1 MLKPVIQNPSPVLH
15 KKAEKVSDFKNQ
27 KLHKIIKQPTR
38 LSVAMIRNIGSDRIN
53 KIVKVVKERIKHQSA
68 LF

>member
-27 KLHKIIKQPTR
+27 KLHKIIKDMTHVPFYPYYQ
-38 LSVAMIRNIGSDRIN
+38 IN
-53 KIVKVVKERIKHQSA
+53 LLK
-68 LF
+68 